1 MELVSRWGSPL
12 TSEAPHSLAYP
23 SPVKRRGHT
32 TDLSD
37 CQGSSARP
45 TLSLSFSGCGGA
57 MHISIRQQSTAPL
70 SGCRGNPSCFR
81 EGALTSPQPGVSSDL
96 QFLFQFLCVC
106 VWLPGW
112 FCWYSKVTDSV
123 WELVATESEAWHLNC
138 PGNMTACCRVGNIN
152 HRKFGADGADMNLAG
167 GHWTRSKIPQVRH
180 HFLSSSSFQ
189 SHGCWKWVCRP
200 IKNVGYIH

>member
-1 MELVSRWGSPL
+1 MEEECSTIQRNREGKSGELKKKRAREVWVGEEKKKKKAKKWNKNRLMMELVSRWGSPL

-45 TLSLSFSGCGGA
+45 TLSLFLSFSGCGGA

-106 VWLPGW
+106 DCRDGSVGIAKLLTPCGSWLLLSQKPDIW
-112 FCWYSKVTDSV
+112 
-123 WELVATESEAWHLNC
+123 
-138 PGNMTACCRVGNIN
+138 TAQAIWL
-152 HRKFGADGADMNLAG
+152 HAAG
-167 GHWTRSKIPQVRH
+167 
-180 HFLSSSSFQ
+180 
-189 SHGCWKWVCRP
+189 
-200 IKNVGYIH
+200 

>member
-45 TLSLSFSGCGGA
+45 TLSLSFSSCGGA
-57 MHISIRQQSTAPL
+57 MHLSLRQQSTAPL
-70 SGCRGNPSCFR
+70 TFQRRSTDKPPARCLIRSAGSF
-81 EGALTSPQPGVSSDL
+81 SVS
-96 QFLFQFLCVC
+96 VC

-152 HRKFGADGADMNLAG
+152 HRKFGADRADMNLAG
-167 GHWTRSKIPQVRH
+167 GQWTRSKIPQVRH

-189 SHGCWKWVCRP
+189 SYGCWKWACRQ
-200 IKNVGYIH
+200 IKNVGYVH

>member
-45 TLSLSFSGCGGA
+45 TLSLSVWSWRGQASETLKGNKVLRSSLGDRA
-57 MHISIRQQSTAPL
+57 TPHASERWAP
-70 SGCRGNPSCFR
+70 S
-81 EGALTSPQPGVSSDL
+81 QVSH
-96 QFLFQFLCVC
+96 QTGRFFFYVC
-106 VWLPGW
+106 D
-112 FCWYSKVTDSV
+112 FCWFSRVTDSV

-138 PGNMTACCRVGNIN
+138 PGNMTACCSVGRIN
-152 HRKFGADGADMNLAG
+152 HSKLGAEGADMNLAG
-167 GHWTRSKIPQVRH
+167 GHWPQSEIPQVYQ
-180 HFLSSSSFQ
+180 HFLSSSV
-189 SHGCWKWVCRP
+189 GCWKMSV
-200 IKNVGYIH
+200 